1 MSAVNDNRP
10 DGAALDARV
19 RAAGAL
25 RALGHALV
33 SSDVDDGLMIRL
45 TTEVEAFVEEIERA
59 PKRALHTREMT
70 QALFADAPS
79 EGGVRT
85 HFTDCIV
92 TGPTNPMGMAAQIH
106 RHGEEAV
113 LITTLGPAFE
123 GAPGRAH
130 GGVVAALFDE
140 VMGFVLSI
148 HTTPAYTGRLQVNYR
163 APVSLGEELELR
175 AQLTER
181 RGRKLS
187 MTAHAHQGGRLVAQ
201 ATGLFVAVD
210 PDHFAS
216 GSA

>member
-1 MSAVNDNRP
+1 MSPVNDNLP
-10 DGAALDARV
+10 PIASLDRRV

-33 SSDVDDGLMIRL
+33 SHDVDDEAMTRL
-45 TTEVEAFVEEIERA
+45 ATQIEVLVEETERA
-59 PKRALHTREMT
+59 PQRRLHTAEMT

-92 TGPTNPMGMAAQIH
+92 TGPTNPMGMAAHIH
-106 RHGEEAV
+106 RHGDEAV

-175 AQLTER
+175 AQLSER